1 MSNSITDANM
11 VWKLKTSIIYA
22 NVLCWL
28 YLDFLIDFDN
38 AIQFVET
45 EILKQ

>member
-1 MSNSITDANM
+1 
-11 VWKLKTSIIYA
+11 
-22 NVLCWL
+22 L